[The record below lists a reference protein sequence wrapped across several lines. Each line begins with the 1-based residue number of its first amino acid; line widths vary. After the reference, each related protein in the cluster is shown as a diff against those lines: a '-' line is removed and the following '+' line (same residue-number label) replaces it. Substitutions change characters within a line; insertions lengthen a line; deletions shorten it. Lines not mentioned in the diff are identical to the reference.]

1 STIALGHL
9 KTRWQIHLPIKR
21 VQDSFRRVDALG
33 VLLRW
38 GRLMK
43 RRVYKVRG
51 ANALWHQ
58 DGNEKL
64 RPWGFWVH
72 GCNAVGTFGWPS
84 RVRGDFGKENNGI
97 EVVMV
102 RHWGEEHRA
111 YIRGSTI
118 IRSSH
123 NVRIERLWRDVRKDS
138 LESFRKIF
146 KYLEDNGLL
155 DMTNNIQRLCLY
167 VVFQPR
173 IQQSLNRTADAW
185 NQHRI
190 STAGHKTP
198 IALYELSRE
207 HAKTRG
213 YWTGDPG
220 DDIRTARDPLYGLEA
235 ELDGGMPG
243 DHQVPEEDSADI
255 RVNDEDA
262 ILYTRSA
269 FKDMEFDVEQED
281 GNWGIENYCQA
292 VLKFKAFVESQL
304 P

>member
-1 STIALGHL
+1 MSHTDECH
-9 KTRWQIHLPIKR
+9 
-21 VQDSFRRVDALG
+21 SFYMEAHSLTSHAKFIINSFPNAEV
-33 VLLRW
+33 
-38 GRLMK
+38 
-43 RRVYKVRG
+43 G
-51 ANALWHQ
+51 AVEAMVH
-58 DGNEKL
+58 KL
-64 RPWGFWVH
+64 Y
-72 GCNAVGTFGWPS
+72 A
-84 RVRGDFGKENNGI
+84 
-97 EVVMV
+97 
-102 RHWGEEHRA
+102 
-111 YIRGSTI
+111 
-118 IRSSH
+118 IRSILRELEDPRSTSEELEH
-123 NVRIERLWRDVRKDS
+123 LKDS

-262 ILYTRSA
+262 ILYARSA
-269 FKDMEFDVEQED
+269 FKDMGFDVEQED